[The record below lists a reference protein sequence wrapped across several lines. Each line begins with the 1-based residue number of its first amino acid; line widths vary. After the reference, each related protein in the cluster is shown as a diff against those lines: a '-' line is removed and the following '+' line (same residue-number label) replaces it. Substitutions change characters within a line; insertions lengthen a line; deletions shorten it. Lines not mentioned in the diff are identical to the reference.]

1 MRHRALC
8 ATVAAGLAIALTGCV
23 GGLEGVRD
31 ARDAGKGEVRIVAAD
46 AREVWPAARAALL
59 WNHAAPESIH
69 PDGDCLFAEAGVS
82 AASWGATMMVCCQP
96 AGPTM
101 FAVRT
106 VAILNLATNVFGQS
120 DGMLMDDVLKA
131 IELEKHGVRKL
142 PDAEP

>member
-1 MRHRALC
+1 
-8 ATVAAGLAIALTGCV
+8 
-23 GGLEGVRD
+23 
-31 ARDAGKGEVRIVAAD
+31 
-46 AREVWPAARAALL
+46 
-59 WNHAAPESIH
+59 
-69 PDGDCLFAEAGVS
+69 
-82 AASWGATMMVCCQP
+82 
-96 AGPTM
+96 M